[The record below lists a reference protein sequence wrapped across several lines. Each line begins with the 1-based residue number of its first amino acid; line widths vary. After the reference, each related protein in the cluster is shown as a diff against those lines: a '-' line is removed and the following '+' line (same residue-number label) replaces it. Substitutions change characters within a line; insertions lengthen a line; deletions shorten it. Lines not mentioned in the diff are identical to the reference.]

1 MSVLRST
8 KEEHSSFKYNRR
20 SEALNPNNYPKAVVF
35 AVKYVRR
42 TNVAGIP
49 NISQLRYLDIIITY
63 YLDMAN

>member
-8 KEEHSSFKYNRR
+8 KEECSSSKYNRR
-20 SEALNPNNYPKAVVF
+20 SEALNPNNYPEADVF

-49 NISQLRYLDIIITY
+49 NISQLRYLHIIITY